1 VPVLDKL
8 TYVDY
13 GILGILVFSMAL
25 SAWRGFVREAMSLAS
40 WIAALVVAVVFADIG
55 AALLIDHVSVPSVRL
70 AISFAVLFLVTL
82 LAGGLLSYLIATLV
96 DKTGLSGTDRVVGV
110 IFGLLRGIAIITVLV
125 LLAGLT
131 PVPEDPWWDQSV
143 LLPRFVDLAV
153 YLRTLMPAHYADYFA
168 Y

>member
-1 VPVLDKL
+1 MLDKL

-13 GILGILVFSMAL
+13 GILGILVFSMVL

-40 WIAALVVAVVFADIG
+40 WIAALAVAVFYADIG
-55 AALLIDHVSVPSVRL
+55 AALLVDHVSVPSVRL
-70 AISFAVLFLVTL
+70 VISFAVLFLVTL
-82 LAGGLLSYLIATLV
+82 IVGGLLSYLISTLV
-96 DKTGLSGTDRVVGV
+96 DKTGLSATDRAVGV
-110 IFGLLRGIAIITVLV
+110 IFGLLRGIAIVTVLV

-153 YLRTLMPAHYADYFA
+153 FVRTLMPPQYAEYFA
-168 Y
+168 F

>member
-1 VPVLDKL
+1 
-8 TYVDY
+8 
-13 GILGILVFSMAL
+13 
-25 SAWRGFVREAMSLAS
+25 
-40 WIAALVVAVVFADIG
+40 
-55 AALLIDHVSVPSVRL
+55 VPSVRL
-70 AISFAVLFLVTL
+70 AISFAVLILVTL

>member
-1 VPVLDKL
+1 MPLLDKL

-13 GILGILVFSMAL
+13 GILGILVFSMVL

-40 WIAALVVAVVFADIG
+40 WIAALVVAIVFADTG
-55 AALLIDHVSVPSVRL
+55 TALLVDHVSVPSARL
-70 AISFAVLFLVTL
+70 VISFAGLFLVTL
-82 LAGGLLSYLIATLV
+82 IVGGLLSYLVSTLV
-96 DKTGLSGTDRVVGV
+96 DKTGLSGTDRAVGV
-110 IFGLLRGIAIITVLV
+110 IFGLLRGIAIVTVMV

-153 YLRTLMPAHYADYFA
+153 YLRTFMPAQYADYFA
-168 Y
+168 F